1 MRLFG
6 FLHTSDINRDVEQ
19 FRETENALLLD
30 VRGPDEYAEGHIP
43 GSQNIPLQVLDQVD
57 SLADSID
64 TALYIY
70 CHSGVRSRQAAT
82 MLQHMGYRNITNI
95 RMILTGLR
103 SGIAPER
110 LRERL
115 RETYV

>member
-1 MRLFG
+1 MGIFD
-6 FLHTSDINRDVEQ
+6 FLKTPDINQGVLDHRN
-19 FRETENALLLD
+19 TPGALLLD
-30 VRGPDEYAEGHIP
+30 VRSPGEYREGHIP

-64 TALYIY
+64 TALYVY

-95 RMILTGLR
+95 GGITAY
-103 SGIAPER
+103 SGKLER
-110 LRERL
+110 
-115 RETYV
+115 

>member
-1 MRLFG
+1 
-6 FLHTSDINRDVEQ
+6 VE
-19 FRETENALLLD
+19 D
-30 VRGPDEYAEGHIP
+30 
-43 GSQNIPLQVLDQVD
+43 
-57 SLADSID
+57 
-64 TALYIY
+64 
-70 CHSGVRSRQAAT
+70 
-82 MLQHMGYRNITNI
+82 RNITNI

>member
-1 MRLFG
+1 MGIFD
-6 FLHTSDINRDVEQ
+6 FLKTPDINQGVLDHRN
-19 FRETENALLLD
+19 TPGALLLD
-30 VRGPDEYAEGHIP
+30 VRSPGEYREGHIP

-95 RMILTGLR
+95 GGITAY
-103 SGIAPER
+103 SGKLER
-110 LRERL
+110 
-115 RETYV
+115 